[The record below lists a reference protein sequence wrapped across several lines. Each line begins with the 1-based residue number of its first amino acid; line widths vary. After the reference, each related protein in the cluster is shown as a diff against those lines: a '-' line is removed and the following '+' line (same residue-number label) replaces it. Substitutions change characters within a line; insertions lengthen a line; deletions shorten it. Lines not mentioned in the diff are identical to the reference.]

1 MAWKQVVA
9 KTSKN
14 EYAAFQRGDEFT
26 FDFVSGLK
34 GGDTFRVGSQEYEV
48 LKATNIAHRS
58 EQILVNTKEKNSGK
72 DSAKPKEG

>member
-48 LKATNIAHRS
+48 LKATNI
-58 EQILVNTKEKNSGK
+58 QG
-72 DSAKPKEG
+72 

>member
-1 MAWKQVVA
+1 MAWKQVLA

-48 LKATNIAHRS
+48 LKATNIAQRS
-58 EQILVNTKEKNSGK
+58 EQILVETKEKNSGK
-72 DSAKPKEG
+72 DSTKPKEG